1 MLSLKVKVEKPDL
14 EATSARSRLDAVL
27 QGLLERSE
35 GDREVLEDDAG
46 KAVGDAVPKDASPS
60 APGKRASR
68 RFPPHRRKKRR
79 EAEEGQPD
87 PPLQRPNTYVIK
99 LFDRSVDLG
108 QFSEGTPLY
117 PVCRAWMR
125 NCPTGRPQI
134 CPTAP
139 ESAPH
144 LQGAA
149 PGAALHVGPHL
160 QQHGE
165 VEARPAEVEGSVAPA
180 AAALWRQP
188 APPPPHLRAPV
199 KPRPFRPAQP
209 ISAFF
214 SPSPRPRVFSQPI
227 DVGSSPSNH
236 VAWARCHR
244 GARRGL
250 VGARRRG
257 AWPGGFIH

>member
-1 MLSLKVKVEKPDL
+1 MRCCRDCW
-14 EATSARSRLDAVL
+14 SAVRAI
-27 QGLLERSE
+27 
-35 GDREVLEDDAG
+35 G
-46 KAVGDAVPKDASPS
+46 KSWRTTQ
-60 APGKRASR
+60 GKRWAMRSQRTPLPAR
-68 RFPPHRRKKRR
+68 RERERPAAFPPTAVRSAGRLKR
-79 EAEEGQPD
+79 GSPTPPCSD
-87 PPLQRPNTYVIK
+87 P
-99 LFDRSVDLG
+99 
-108 QFSEGTPLY
+108 
-117 PVCRAWMR
+117 
-125 NCPTGRPQI
+125 
-134 CPTAP
+134 
-139 ESAPH
+139 
-144 LQGAA
+144 GAA